1 MDEKTIE
8 IRARCELYL
17 EHLGKEQ
24 EIREQINAT
33 NEPGK
38 ISELYRKL
46 EVAQMGTNSYARKI
60 ADFVVE
66 RLNMDNQSL
75 IK

>member
-1 MDEKTIE
+1 MDKRTIE

-24 EIREQINAT
+24 KIREQINAT

-38 ISELYRKL
+38 ISGLYRKL
-46 EVAQMGTNSYARKI
+46 EVAQMGTDSYARKI

-66 RLNMDNQSL
+66 QLNMDNQSL